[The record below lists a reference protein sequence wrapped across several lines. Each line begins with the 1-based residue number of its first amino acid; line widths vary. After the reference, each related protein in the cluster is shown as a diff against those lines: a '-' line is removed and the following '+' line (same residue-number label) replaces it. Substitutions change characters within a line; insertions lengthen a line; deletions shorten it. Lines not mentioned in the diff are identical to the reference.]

1 MAIPLKDLLENFGND
16 VVKAQQSVKLE
27 SASFFEA
34 LFEKTDEGHKPR
46 EFMLDLLKHDVGLP
60 LMNMIDQDIFPIKEM
75 EVGFETEA
83 SLSTDE
89 KGKVYVDCTLK
100 DGLQKSNARL
110 SVKIKFKSKENT
122 EGIEQLRAYLADRLS
137 DGLQVAKQE
146 RKADAKAAGS

>member
-1 MAIPLKDLLENFGND
+1 MAISLKNLLKSIARD
-16 VVKAQQSVKLE
+16 AVLAQQDVNVE

-34 LFEKTDEGHKPR
+34 LFEKTNEGHKPK

-60 LMNMIDQDIFPIKEM
+60 MMNMINQDIFPIKEM

-89 KGKVYVDCTLK
+89 KGTVYVDCTLK
-100 DGLQKSNARL
+100 DGLQKNNARL
-110 SVKIKFKSKENT
+110 SIKMKLKSKENT

-137 DGLQVAKQE
+137 DDLQKAKQE
-146 RKADAKAAGS
+146 RESK